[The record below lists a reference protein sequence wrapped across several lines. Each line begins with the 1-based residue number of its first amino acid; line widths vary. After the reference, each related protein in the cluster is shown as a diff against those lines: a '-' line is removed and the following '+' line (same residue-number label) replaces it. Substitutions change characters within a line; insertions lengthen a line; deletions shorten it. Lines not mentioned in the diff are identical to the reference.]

1 MKEENKNLETEN
13 LELIELDSID
23 DFDDEYE
30 GSGKGL
36 KIAAGIGLAALV
48 AGLGYKFIVK
58 PARAKIKAKKES
70 KEEEVNEVVE
80 ESYEEFEGDIFEEE
94 SEVVVEEQKTKKK

>member
-13 LELIELDSID
+13 LEVIELDSID

-58 PARAKIKAKKES
+58 PVRAKIKAKKES
-70 KEEEVNEVVE
+70 KEEVNEVVE

-94 SEVVVEEQKTKKK
+94 SEVVVEEQKN